1 MVRRVMRGLAAVAVL
16 VLLVPSMA
24 WAEPSDVD
32 RGTARS
38 LAREGYEAQKHGHFD
53 VAADRFQRAESL
65 VHAPTLL
72 LGLARAQTGLGK
84 LVEAHE
90 NYERILREPLSP
102 SAPGAF
108 AKAVDDARRESDAL
122 TERLAWVTIDVHGPA
137 SPEVLVDDVQVPAAA
152 IGVKR
157 PCDPGHHTVKA
168 SAPGYMPMERVLAA
182 DEGTTQTLTLSMV
195 PLPAAVATSDAQPQG
210 DVVPTTSPAA
220 ESSSSSFR
228 TTFAIAALGVGVA
241 GLAVGSVTGVLALTK
256 HASLSVDCPNG
267 HCASDKANDVDS
279 FRTLANVSTV
289 TMIVG
294 AAGAATGITLL
305 LTAPKSTSM
314 TAYAGFLR
322 AGIEGTF

>member
-1 MVRRVMRGLAAVAVL
+1 MRGFVAVSVL
-16 VLLVPSMA
+16 VLLIPSVA
-24 WAEPSDVD
+24 WADPSDVD
-32 RGTARS
+32 RGTARA

-53 VAADRFQRAESL
+53 VAADRFQRAEAL

-122 TERLAWVTIDVHGPA
+122 TERLAWVTLDIHGPPA
-137 SPEVLVDDVQVPAAA
+137 PEVLVDDVPVPAVA

-157 PCDPGHHTVKA
+157 PYDPGHHTVKA
-168 SAPGYMPMERVLAA
+168 SAPGYVPMERVLAA

-195 PLPAAVATSDAQPQG
+195 PLPAVVATSDMQPQA
-210 DVVPTTSPAA
+210 DVATTTPPAA
-220 ESSSSSFR
+220 ESSPASFR
-228 TTFAIAALGVGVA
+228 TTFAIVAVGVGVT

-256 HASLSVDCPNG
+256 HASLSADCPNG
-267 HCASDKANDVDS
+267 HCASDKGNDVETY
-279 FRTLANVSTV
+279 RTFANVSTV
-289 TMIVG
+289 AMIVG

-322 AGIEGTF
+322 AGVEGTF